1 MSADNAAVSDVGK
14 VRASNQ
20 DSGYAGT
27 HLLAEA
33 DGMGGHAGGDVAS
46 HVAIR
51 QLLELDRPYD
61 SPEEARGALL
71 KTLLATN
78 DLLGDIVYDH
88 PELAGLGTTVS
99 AIIRVGDK
107 VAIAHIGDSRI
118 YLLRD
123 GELSQVSI
131 DHTFVQR
138 LIDSGRITEAEAK
151 VHPRRSVLMRV
162 LGDVD
167 ANPEIDTMI
176 VGTQPGDRWMLCSD
190 GLTGVVTRD
199 EIHTMM
205 TVDAPANDIA
215 TALMQA
221 SLDGGAPDNVTV
233 VVANVTEG
241 QPEQVSSLVGSAA
254 EALSISTPT
263 PRADLARASRQAS
276 RSLPVST
283 SDVPLQKRLPLTE
296 SDVARGRRIRRRI
309 LMVGTII
316 AVIVALIV
324 AGVLAYQYT
333 QTRYFV
339 GADRDTV
346 VIYQG
351 VPQDAGPVKLS
362 HVYLDTGIALES
374 LSAYQ
379 RELVMATISTESL
392 AGAQAVVTR
401 LTPVVTPT
409 PAPVVTP

>member
-1 MSADNAAVSDVGK
+1 MSTDNAAVSDVGK

-27 HLLAEA
+27 HLLVVA

-46 HVAIR
+46 HMAIR

-61 SPEEARGALL
+61 SPKEARGALL

-118 YLLRD
+118 YLLRG
-123 GELSQVSI
+123 GELSQVTI

-190 GLTGVVTRD
+190 GLTGVVSRD
-199 EIHTMM
+199 EILSMM
-205 TVDAPANDIA
+205 IVDAPAHDIA
-215 TALMQA
+215 TALLDA
-221 SLDGGAPDNVTV
+221 SLAGGAPDNVTV
-233 VVANVTEG
+233 VVANVTDG
-241 QPEQVSSLVGSAA
+241 QPEQVCTLVGSAS
-254 EALSISTPT
+254 EDLSISEPS
-263 PRADLARASRQAS
+263 PRADAVRASRQAS

-283 SDVPLQKRLPLTE
+283 SDVPIHKRLPLTE
-296 SDVARGRRIRRRI
+296 SEQARSRRIRRRAM
-309 LMVGTII
+309 LVGSIV

-324 AGVLAYQYT
+324 AGVLGYRYT
-333 QTRYFV
+333 QSRYFV
-339 GADRDTV
+339 GADAGV
-346 VIYQG
+346 VAIYQG
-351 VPQDAGPVKLS
+351 IPQDAGPFTLS
-362 HVYLDTGIALES
+362 HLYLDTGITLDS
-374 LSAYQ
+374 LPAYRRDQ
-379 RELVMATISTESL
+379 VVATISTESL
-392 AGAQAVVTR
+392 AEAQALVAR
-401 LTPVVTPT
+401 LATDV
-409 PAPVVTP
+409 AK

>member
-1 MSADNAAVSDVGK
+1 MSIDNVAVSDVGK

-27 HLLAEA
+27 HLLAVA

-46 HVAIR
+46 HMAIR
-51 QLLELDRPYD
+51 QLLKLDRPFD
-61 SPEEARGALL
+61 SVEEARGTLHKVLL
-71 KTLLATN
+71 STN

-118 YLLRD
+118 YLLR
-123 GELSQVSI
+123 GNELSQVTI

-167 ANPEIDTMI
+167 ANPEIDTM
-176 VGTQPGDRWMLCSD
+176 VLDTLPGDRWMLCSD
-190 GLTGVVTRD
+190 GLTGVVSR
-199 EIHTMM
+199 EQIHEMM
-205 TVDAPANDIA
+205 TANDSAGDIA
-215 TALMQA
+215 YALLEA

-233 VVANVTEG
+233 VVANVTSG
-241 QPEQVSSLVGSAA
+241 QPEQVSQLVGSAA
-254 EALSISTPT
+254 EEVSISAPA
-263 PRADLARASRQAS
+263 PRSSSARSQRQAT

-283 SDVPLQKRLPLTE
+283 SDVPVTPRLPFTE
-296 SDVARGRRIRRRI
+296 ADQVRTRRIRRRLVVI
-309 LMVGTII
+309 G
-316 AVIVALIV
+316 VIVIALV
-324 AGVLAYQYT
+324 ALVIAAVLGFRYT

-339 GADRDTV
+339 GADADTV

-351 VPQDAGPVKLS
+351 VPQDVGPFKLS
-362 HVYLDTGIALES
+362 HVVQDTGVTLTS
-374 LSAYQ
+374 LTPFQ
-379 RELVMATISTESL
+379 RDQVTATISTDSL
-392 AGAQAVVTR
+392 ANAHAIVTR
-401 LTPVVTPT
+401 LTPV
-409 PAPVVTP
+409 AAQ

>member
-1 MSADNAAVSDVGK
+1 MSTDNAAVSDVGK

-27 HLLAEA
+27 HLLAVA

-46 HVAIR
+46 HMAIR

-118 YLLRD
+118 YLLRG
-123 GELSQVSI
+123 GELSQVTI

-190 GLTGVVTRD
+190 GLTGVVSRD
-199 EIHTMM
+199 EILSMM
-205 TVDAPANDIA
+205 VVDAPAHDIA
-215 TALMQA
+215 TALLDA
-221 SLDGGAPDNVTV
+221 SLAGGAPDNVTV
-233 VVANVTEG
+233 VVANVTDG
-241 QPEQVSSLVGSAA
+241 QPEQVCTLVGSAS
-254 EALSISTPT
+254 EALSISEPS
-263 PRADLARASRQAS
+263 PRADAVRASRQAS

-283 SDVPLQKRLPLTE
+283 SDVPIHKRLPLTE
-296 SDVARGRRIRRRI
+296 SEQTRSRRIRRRAM
-309 LMVGTII
+309 LVGSIV

-324 AGVLAYQYT
+324 AGVLGYRYT
-333 QTRYFV
+333 QSRYFV
-339 GADRDTV
+339 GADAGTV
-346 VIYQG
+346 AIYQG
-351 VPQDAGPVKLS
+351 IPQDAGPFKLS
-362 HVYLDTGIALES
+362 HLYLDTGIALDS
-374 LSAYQ
+374 LPAYRRDQ
-379 RELVMATISTESL
+379 VVATISTESL
-392 AGAQAVVTR
+392 AEAQALVAR
-401 LTPVVTPT
+401 LAADV
-409 PAPVVTP
+409 AK

>member
-1 MSADNAAVSDVGK
+1 MSTDNAAVSDVGK

-27 HLLAEA
+27 HLLAVA

-46 HVAIR
+46 HMAIR

-88 PELAGLGTTVS
+88 SELAGLGTTVS
-99 AIIRVGDK
+99 AIIRVSDK

-118 YLLRD
+118 YLLRG
-123 GELSQVSI
+123 GELSQVTI

-190 GLTGVVTRD
+190 GLTGVVSRD
-199 EIHTMM
+199 EILSMM
-205 TVDAPANDIA
+205 IVDAPAHDIA
-215 TALMQA
+215 TALLNA
-221 SLDGGAPDNVTV
+221 SLAGGAPDNVTV
-233 VVANVTEG
+233 VVADVTEG
-241 QPEQVSSLVGSAA
+241 QPEQVCTLVGSAS
-254 EALSISTPT
+254 EDLSISEPS
-263 PRADLARASRQAS
+263 PRADAVRASRQAS

-283 SDVPLQKRLPLTE
+283 SDVPIHKRLPLTE
-296 SDVARGRRIRRRI
+296 SEQARSRRIRRRAM
-309 LMVGTII
+309 LVGSII

-324 AGVLAYQYT
+324 AGVLGYRYT
-333 QTRYFV
+333 QSRYFV
-339 GADRDTV
+339 GADAGTV
-346 VIYQG
+346 AIYQG
-351 VPQDAGPVKLS
+351 IPQDAGPFTLS
-362 HVYLDTGIALES
+362 HLYLDTGITLDS
-374 LSAYQ
+374 LPAYRRDQ
-379 RELVMATISTESL
+379 VVATISTESL
-392 AGAQAVVTR
+392 AEAQALVAR
-401 LTPVVTPT
+401 LAADV
-409 PAPVVTP
+409 AK

>member
-14 VRASNQ
+14 VRSSNQ

-27 HLLAEA
+27 HLLAVA

-46 HVAIR
+46 HLAIR
-51 QLLELDRPYD
+51 QLLELDRPFD

-118 YLLRD
+118 YLLRG
-123 GELSQVSI
+123 GELSQVTI

-176 VGTQPGDRWMLCSD
+176 VTTEPGDRWMLCSD
-190 GLTGVVTRD
+190 GLTGVLARD
-199 EIHTMM
+199 DIHDLM
-205 TVDAPANDIA
+205 TADAGAEDIA
-215 TALMQA
+215 RSLMNG

-233 VVANVTEG
+233 VVANVTQG
-241 QPEQVSSLVGSAA
+241 QPEQVSVLVGSAA
-254 EALSISTPT
+254 EAISISEPS
-263 PRADLARASRQAS
+263 PRADVARASRQAS
-276 RSLPVST
+276 RSMPVST
-283 SDVPLQKRLPLTE
+283 SDVPIHKRAPLTE
-296 SDVARGRRIRRRI
+296 SELARARRIRRRVT
-309 LMVGTII
+309 LVGTIVV
-316 AVIVALIV
+316 AVIVLIV
-324 AGVLAYQYT
+324 IGIFGYQYT
-333 QTRYFV
+333 QSRYFV
-339 GADRDTV
+339 GADSNSV
-346 VIYQG
+346 VIFQG
-351 VPQDAGPVKLS
+351 IPQDAGPFKLS
-362 HVYLDTGIALES
+362 HKYLDTGVS
-374 LSAYQ
+374 LDSLNAYQ
-379 RELVMATISTESL
+379 REQVAATISTDSL
-392 AGAQAVVTR
+392 KAAQRVVAR
-401 LTPVVTPT
+401 LTPAV
-409 PAPVVTP
+409 AK

>member
-14 VRASNQ
+14 VRSSNQ

-27 HLLAEA
+27 HLLAVA

-46 HVAIR
+46 HLAIR
-51 QLLELDRPYD
+51 QLLELDRPFD

-118 YLLRD
+118 YLLRG
-123 GELSQVSI
+123 GELSQVTI

-176 VGTQPGDRWMLCSD
+176 LSTEPGDRWMLCSD
-190 GLTGVVTRD
+190 GLTGVLARD
-199 EIHTMM
+199 EIHDLM
-205 TVDAPANDIA
+205 TVDAGAVDIA
-215 TALMQA
+215 LSLMNG
-221 SLDGGAPDNVTV
+221 SLAGGAPDNVTV

-241 QPEQVSSLVGSAA
+241 QPEQVSVLVGSAS
-254 EALSISTPT
+254 EAISISDPS

-283 SDVPLQKRLPLTE
+283 SDVPIHNRTPLTE
-296 SDVARGRRIRRRI
+296 SELARARRIRRRVT
-309 LMVGTII
+309 LVGTII
-316 AVIVALIV
+316 VAVIVLIV
-324 AGVLAYQYT
+324 VAIFGYRYT
-333 QTRYFV
+333 QSRYFV
-339 GADRDTV
+339 GADSNSV
-346 VIYQG
+346 VIFQG
-351 VPQDAGPVKLS
+351 IPQNVGPFSLS
-362 HVYLDTGIALES
+362 HQYLDTGIALDS
-374 LSAYQ
+374 LNAYQ
-379 RELVMATISTESL
+379 REQVAATISTDSL
-392 AGAQAVVTR
+392 EAAQNVVAR
-401 LTPVVTPT
+401 LTPS
-409 PAPVVTP
+409 AAK

>member
-14 VRASNQ
+14 VRSSNQ

-27 HLLAEA
+27 HLLAVA

-46 HVAIR
+46 HMAIR
-51 QLLELDRPYD
+51 QLLELDRPFD

-78 DLLGDIVYDH
+78 DLLGDTVYDH

-118 YLLRD
+118 YLLRG
-123 GELSQVSI
+123 GELSQVTI

-176 VGTQPGDRWMLCSD
+176 VGTEPGDRWMLCSD
-190 GLTGVVTRD
+190 GLTGVLSRD
-199 EIHTMM
+199 EIHDMM
-205 TVDAPANDIA
+205 TADADAHDIA
-215 TALMQA
+215 LALMNG

-254 EALSISTPT
+254 EPISLSDPS
-263 PRADLARASRQAS
+263 PRADVARASRQAS

-283 SDVPLQKRLPLTE
+283 SDVPIHKHPPTTE
-296 SDVARGRRIRRRI
+296 SQIARGRRIRRRAWLI
-309 LMVGTII
+309 GTII
-316 AVIVALIV
+316 VVIGALVA
-324 AGVLAYQYT
+324 AGITGYRYT
-333 QTRYFV
+333 QSRFFV
-339 GADRDTV
+339 GSAAGTV

-351 VPQDAGPVKLS
+351 IPQDFGPWKLS
-362 HVYLDTGIALES
+362 HPYRDTDIRLDTLTS
-374 LSAYQ
+374 FQ
-379 RELVMATISTESL
+379 REQVAATILTDSL
-392 AGAQAVVTR
+392 AEAEALVAR
-401 LTPVVTPT
+401 LTP
-409 PAPVVTP
+409 AAAG

>member
-1 MSADNAAVSDVGK
+1 MSTDNAAVSDVGK
-14 VRASNQ
+14 VRSSNQ

-27 HLLAEA
+27 QLLVVA

-46 HVAIR
+46 HMAIR
-51 QLLELDRPYD
+51 QLLELDHPYD
-61 SPEEARGALL
+61 TPEQARGALL

-118 YLLRD
+118 YLLRE
-123 GELSQVSI
+123 GELSQVTI

-138 LIDSGRITEAEAK
+138 LIDSGRITDAEAK

-190 GLTGVVTRD
+190 GLTGVLSRD

-205 TVDAPANDIA
+205 IVEAPAHDIA
-215 TALMQA
+215 AALLQA

-233 VVANVTEG
+233 VVADVTNGE
-241 QPEQVSSLVGSAA
+241 PEQVCTLVGSAA
-254 EALSISTPT
+254 EALSITEPT
-263 PRADLARASRQAS
+263 PRADAMRAARQAS

-283 SDVPLQKRLPLTE
+283 SDVPLQKRLPHTE
-296 SDVARGRRIRRRI
+296 SEVARSRRIRRRVI
-309 LMVGTII
+309 LVGTIV
-316 AVIVALIV
+316 AVIAALII
-324 AGVLAYQYT
+324 AGILGYRYT
-333 QTRYFV
+333 QSRYFLGV
-339 GADRDTV
+339 DAGTV
-346 VIYQG
+346 AIYEG
-351 VPQDAGPVKLS
+351 VPQDAGPFKLS
-362 HVYLDTGIALES
+362 HLYLNTGITLDS
-374 LSAYQ
+374 LTAFQ
-379 RELVMATISTESL
+379 RDQVTATISTDSL
-392 AGAQAVVTR
+392 AQAQAIVTR
-401 LTPVVTPT
+401 L
-409 PAPVVTP
+409 APSAVK